1 MDEPRR
7 QSYWMSYSDLATCL
21 LLVFVLILTSV
32 LMIYGQTVKAI
43 IGVREQLIEELADAF
58 SEENQ
63 MVRVD
68 EKTGALE
75 LPTDLLFEFDSSELS
90 ARGKAYLDD
99 FIPKYFK
106 VVLAPK
112 YEKNMA
118 EVVIEG
124 HADPSGEYLHN
135 LRLSQERAYSV
146 LLYILGTSLGDEEA
160 ENRLKQIVSASG
172 RSESDPIE
180 IDGRV
185 DSQRSRRVAVKFRL
199 RDGPSIE
206 RLRELLGE

>member
-1 MDEPRR
+1 MDVPRG

-32 LMIYGQTVKAI
+32 LMIHGQTVKAI
-43 IGVREQLIEELADAF
+43 IGVREQLIEELAAAF
-58 SEENQ
+58 SEQNQ

-75 LPTDLLFEFDSSELS
+75 LPSELLFDFDSSRLS

-99 FIPKYFK
+99 FIPKYFDI
-106 VVLAPK
+106 VLAPR
-112 YEKNMA
+112 YEKYMA

-124 HADPSGEYLHN
+124 HADPSGDYLHN

-146 LLYILGTSLGDEEA
+146 LLYLLDASLGDDEA
-160 ENRLKQIVSASG
+160 EARLEQIVSASG
-172 RSESDPIE
+172 RSESDPIK
-180 IDGRV
+180 IDGRI
-185 DSQRSRRVAVKFRL
+185 DYELSRRVVVKFRL
-199 RDGPSIE
+199 RDELAIE
-206 RLRELLGE
+206 RLREILGE